1 MLHTPKRV
9 RSPLA
14 ESRDN
19 ANGAVR
25 REHVPTD
32 RLDRATAQDGMSRR
46 YTSFKAGAAAAE
58 LGVAEVLQRERTLER
73 EQNAD
78 LPFFISERKEAAEI

>member
-1 MLHTPKRV
+1 MDAILMTRRCLHTPKRV

-19 ANGAVR
+19 ANGAAR

-46 YTSFKAGAAAAE
+46 YTSFKAVAAAAE
-58 LGVAEVLQRERTLER
+58 LGVAEVLQRERTLAKR
-73 EQNAD
+73 
-78 LPFFISERKEAAEI
+78 SER